1 MIDYSA
7 AHAVLCVPSQGDYLR
22 RIMQSSQTHSAYAVC
37 KSRLSLTAEHSRQ
50 AGKCFR
56 MFAHQWSIWYISL
69 LSGIANA
76 IVSHARRLMMAQ
88 THLLASGDIAA
99 AFVVANTGKQL
110 VEFDGDPFCQQ
121 KVSGASTVL

>member
-1 MIDYSA
+1 MQEPPEFDRRA
-7 AHAVLCVPSQGDYLR
+7 QQTGWKVLS
-22 RIMQSSQTHSAYAVC
+22 HVC
-37 KSRLSLTAEHSRQ
+37 SPVEHT
-50 AGKCFR
+50 
-56 MFAHQWSIWYISL
+56 WYISL